1 MARCRLA
8 MLLLGAQAMQEERP
22 PELLRKAWVPESGP
36 AQDGLLETGSLE
48 ISHTGDIVWSH
59 GHKHQLH
66 THRQTAIGP
75 AGAKGDAG
83 DRGAAG
89 AAGKDGPK
97 GAKGDRGDQG
107 DVGDPGPTGDAPET
121 PKPLAGAAKIAAV
134 GVAFFLHVAVLGVVF
149 ATIVGKM
156 KKQAAEE
163 KATEVFGGEEEEYAG
178 EGEEYYEEEGQQV
191 S

>member
-1 MARCRLA
+1 MVRCRLA
-8 MLLLGAQAMQEERP
+8 MLLLGAQAMQDEKP

-59 GHKHQLH
+59 RQKHQLH
-66 THRQTAIGP
+66 AHRQTAIGP

-89 AAGKDGPK
+89 AAGRDGPK

-107 DVGDPGPTGDAPET
+107 EVGDPGPTGDAPET
-121 PKPLAGAAKIAAV
+121 PKTPAGAAKIAAV

-156 KKQAAEE
+156 KKQAAEQ
-163 KATEVFGGEEEEYAG
+163 KAAEVFGGEEEEYAA
-178 EGEEYYEEEGQQV
+178 EGEEYYEEEGQQ
-191 S
+191 